1 MAHKTENSFYKKNS
15 TAHNEPRRRLS
26 ASTRTVI
33 SGGALLPLL
42 MGTLLLTG
50 CGAGD
55 KPRMTKDSPNLSGL
69 WRVKM
74 DGDTDQIDSELGFS
88 FTLVD
93 NGGTANLV
101 ACAGRSAEAL
111 AREGNVLTPLFSG
124 DATIINNDTLSSSNE
139 YGDSEATKMSVNP
152 VFDMGKFSFQSTPLG
167 NLTTTDVCTNTI
179 TAKYL
184 GISALDTVTV
194 YTRHR
199 GTLFAME
206 LSKVGKFSQATY
218 PVGTEV
224 TQVSVALES
233 ELLKSAYKDTRVTLT
248 NGTLT
253 ISKSSN
259 VWLNGEV
266 SARLPD
272 GQLFTGQFELEKP

>member
-1 MAHKTENSFYKKNS
+1 M
-15 TAHNEPRRRLS
+15 
-26 ASTRTVI
+26 V
-33 SGGALLPLL
+33 LPVSLL
-42 MGTLLLTG
+42 MGASLLAG
-50 CGAGD
+50 CGGD
-55 KPRMTKDSPNLSGL
+55 DQPRMTQNSPNLSGL
-69 WRVKM
+69 WRIKM

-101 ACAGRSAEAL
+101 TCAGRNAEVLTRTGAT
-111 AREGNVLTPLFSG
+111 LTPLFSG
-124 DATIINNDTLSSSNE
+124 DVTVVNNDTISASNE
-139 YGDSEATKMSVNP
+139 YGASRGSKMSVNP
-152 VFDMGKFSFQSTPLG
+152 VFDMGSFAFQSTPLG
-167 NLTTTDVCTNTI
+167 NLTSTDVCTNTI

-206 LSKVGKFSQATY
+206 LSKVGKFNQTTY
-218 PVGTEV
+218 QVGTEV

-233 ELLKSAYKDTRVTLT
+233 DLLKTPYKDTRVTLT

-253 ISKSSN
+253 ITKSSN

-266 SARLPD
+266 RARLPD
-272 GQLFTGQFELEKP
+272 GQLFTSQFQLEKP

>member
-1 MAHKTENSFYKKNS
+1 MALTTTINASQNNDTSTWLKK
-15 TAHNEPRRRLS
+15 
-26 ASTRTVI
+26 ASWHSVI
-33 SGGALLPLL
+33 AKLVLPVSLVMGASLLA
-42 MGTLLLTG
+42 G
-50 CGAGD
+50 CGGGD
-55 KPRMTKDSPNLSGL
+55 QPRMTKDSPNLSGL
-69 WRVKM
+69 WRIKM

-93 NGGTANLV
+93 NGGSLNLV
-101 ACAGRSAEAL
+101 TCAGRNAEAL
-111 AREGNVLTPLFSG
+111 TRTGATITPLFSG
-124 DATIINNDTLSSSNE
+124 DVTVVNNDTLSANNE
-139 YGDSEATKMSVNP
+139 YGASRGSKMSVNP
-152 VFDMGKFSFQSTPLG
+152 VFDMGSFAFQSTPLG

-199 GTLFAME
+199 GALFAME
-206 LSKVGKFSQATY
+206 LSKVGKFSQTTY
-218 PVGTEV
+218 QVGTEV

-233 ELLKSAYKDTRVTLT
+233 DLLKTPYKDTRVTLT

-253 ISKSSN
+253 ITKSSN

-266 SARLPD
+266 RARLPD
-272 GQLFTGQFELEKP
+272 GQLFTSQFQLEKP